1 MIGFVSSSRWA
12 RGPRE
17 IRVRGLEILFAS
29 VVCAVATVAAP
40 ARAQDQQ
47 AENVAAARSLGI
59 QGVQLADAG
68 KCPEAIE
75 KLSRAESLYHAPTIL
90 GRLGEC
96 QVTVGQIVLGT
107 ENLNRVVREQ
117 LPANAPQAFKT
128 AQTRAAKVLETA
140 LPRIAHLTVVVEPAE
155 AKPTVTVGGSPV
167 PAALIGVERPT
178 DPGKREVVATAPGY
192 LQAKTEVEL
201 AEGGR
206 QTVTLKLM
214 PDPNA
219 PVANAPSPA
228 TTAAPAAM
236 AQQPQP
242 DQASSGGG
250 SKTLSYVM
258 LGVGGVG
265 LVVGGV
271 TGVMALGKKGDLDCP
286 DNTCVGSQADDLDSA
301 NSLALVSTIGFGVGI
316 AATTV
321 GVILLVTSGKGKES
335 PSTARLNEVRVR
347 PYIGPNS
354 AGVTGTF

>member
-1 MIGFVSSSRWA
+1 MIGFFARVFFVSVA
-12 RGPRE
+12 
-17 IRVRGLEILFAS
+17 
-29 VVCAVATVAAP
+29 CAVATVAAP

-96 QVTVGQIVLGT
+96 QVAVGQIVLGT

-128 AQTRAAKVLETA
+128 AQARAAKVLETA
-140 LPRIAHLTVVVEPAE
+140 LPRIAHLTVIVEPAE
-155 AKPTVTVGGSPV
+155 AKPSVTVGGSPV

-192 LQAKTEVEL
+192 LEAKTEVEL
-201 AEGGR
+201 PEGGR
-206 QTVTLKLM
+206 QTVSLRLQ

-219 PVANAPSPA
+219 PVAAATPA
-228 TTAAPAAM
+228 VVTAAPATTG
-236 AQQPQP
+236 QNPQTDQP
-242 DQASSGGG
+242 SGGG
-250 SKTLSYVM
+250 GNKTLSYVM
-258 LGVGGVG
+258 LGIGGVG
-265 LVVGGV
+265 VAVGAV
-271 TGVMALGKKGDLDCP
+271 TGVVALGKKNDLECP
-286 DNTCVGSQADDLDSA
+286 DNHCVGSEADELDSA
-301 NSLALVSTIGFGVGI
+301 NTMALVSTIGFGVGI

-321 GVILLVTSGKGKES
+321 GVILLVTSGGSKES
-335 PSTARLNEVRVR
+335 PSAARADELRIR

>member
-1 MIGFVSSSRWA
+1 MNCFDSR
-12 RGPRE
+12 
-17 IRVRGLEILFAS
+17 RVLGALPLS
-29 VVCAVATVAAP
+29 LAVALTTFAGP
-40 ARAQDQQ
+40 LRAQDQQ

-96 QVTVGQIVLGT
+96 QVAVGQIVLGT

-128 AQTRAAKVLETA
+128 AQQRAAKVLETA
-140 LPRIAHLTVVVEPAE
+140 LPRIAYLTVLVEPAE
-155 AKPTVTVGGSPV
+155 AKPSVTVGGAPV

-178 DPGKREVVATAPGY
+178 DPGKREIVATAAGY
-192 LQAKTEVEL
+192 LPAKTEVDL

-206 QTVTLKLM
+206 QAVTLKMM

-219 PVANAPSPA
+219 PVVAATPA
-228 TTAAPAAM
+228 ATPAPA
-236 AQQPQP
+236 QPSQNP
-242 DQASSGGG
+242 PTDQSSKGG

-265 LVVGGV
+265 LAVGGV
-271 TGVMALGKKGDLDCP
+271 TGFMALSKKNDLDCP
-286 DNTCVGSQADDLDSA
+286 NNTCVGEEGDKLDSA
-301 NSLALVSTIGFGVGI
+301 NSLALVS
-316 AATTV
+316 
-321 GVILLVTSGKGKES
+321 
-335 PSTARLNEVRVR
+335 
-347 PYIGPNS
+347 
-354 AGVTGTF
+354 